1 MKTIDRNSTF
11 HTGNGGDTMPLGY
24 MKPIKS
30 EYESQTFNPGMG
42 ENQYGTS
49 FTINESESRKSL
61 NLSSR
66 AFPAMQTRPGRAHAF
81 TALTTPN
88 ALGQRDNQYP
98 HVQDGT
104 TWKRWD
110 GSAWQTVQASLTS
123 ARAKIIDFTTG
134 TTKYTILSN
143 GTDRYSWNG
152 TTAASLT
159 AFPLTK
165 IMCSHKGRVYAMLAR
180 ELKFSALNLITDWTT
195 ANDAGS
201 ISITNAKSNGVAI
214 TEYADH
220 VVVLTGS
227 SMHELHGTGPST
239 YELID
244 ISEDGCVA
252 DRTLIE
258 SKGVL
263 YWLDEGEFKAYT
275 GGIPAVISQKVQD
288 YLKGIP
294 NAYKSKCCCGK
305 LGKYIY
311 LSIPYGAVTE
321 CNLLLEYDTEL
332 QQWYPQSGS
341 FVDFVTIGEKLY
353 GLDTTG
359 QIWDMDSGTDD
370 AGTVITWYKE
380 SGAYVRQ
387 SLRNKKILQNVYTLF
402 DQPTGSTF
410 AIGTSSTAD
419 AVDFV
424 TRQTFT
430 ASTSEQNQKATLD
443 ANILGYVD
451 WYRLKLS
458 GTGPVT
464 VHAIEQY
471 YRKEK

>member
-1 MKTIDRNSTF
+1 MKA
-11 HTGNGGDTMPLGY
+11 
-24 MKPIKS
+24 IKN

-42 ENQYGTS
+42 ENQYGTP
-49 FTINESESRKSL
+49 FTINESESVTSR

-66 AFPAMQTRPGRAHAF
+66 AYPAMQTRPGRAYAF

-104 TWKRWD
+104 AWKRWD

-143 GTDRYSWNG
+143 GTNRYSWDG
-152 TTAASLT
+152 STSASIT

-165 IMCSHKGRVYAMLAR
+165 IITSHKGRVYAMLAR

-201 ISITNAKSNGVAI
+201 ITITNAKSNGVAI

-227 SMHELHGTGPST
+227 SLHELHGTGPSN

-244 ISEDGCVA
+244 ISDDGCIA

-258 SKGVL
+258 AKGVL

-275 GGIPAVISQKVQD
+275 GGLPAVISQKVQN

-294 NAYKSKCCCGK
+294 AAYKSKCCCGK
-305 LGKYIY
+305 LGKYLY

-332 QQWYPQSGS
+332 QQWYPQTGS
-341 FVDFVTIGEKLY
+341 FVDFVAIGEKLY
-353 GLDTTG
+353 GVDAAG

-370 AGTVITWYKE
+370 AGTAITWYKE
-380 SGAYVRQ
+380 SGAYIRQ
-387 SLRNKKILQNVYTLF
+387 SLRQKKNLQSVYALF

-410 AIGTSSTAD
+410 TIGTSVTVD
-419 AVDFV
+419 AADFV
-424 TRQTFT
+424 TRKTFT
-430 ASTSEQNQKATLD
+430 ESASEQNQKATLD
-443 ANILGYVD
+443 ASTLGYTD
-451 WYRLKLS
+451 YYRLKLA
-458 GTGPVT
+458 GTGIVT

-471 YRKEK
+471 YRMEK